1 MFTDVGSP
9 SRLANNNLHLYSKV
23 LSSLTGQK
31 KPHSSECPRLRW
43 EHPIPLNLTA
53 PASLKMSQ
61 SFGAGP
67 SDDVMVPMPI
77 DSNNA
82 ARRKLESQKGGVRN
96 FTLLIQNFY
105 GSNSTFSSSN
115 AIIFKLFLSTQI
127 CFFF

>member
-31 KPHSSECPRLRW
+31 KPHSPECPRLRW
-43 EHPIPLNLTA
+43 EQPISLNLTA
-53 PASLKMSQ
+53 PINLQMSQ
-61 SFGAGP
+61 SFGGGS
-67 SDDVMVPMPI
+67 SDDTMLPLSI

-96 FTLLIQNFY
+96 FHLKKSSRYTNLLTL
-105 GSNSTFSSSN
+105 
-115 AIIFKLFLSTQI
+115 
-127 CFFF
+127 